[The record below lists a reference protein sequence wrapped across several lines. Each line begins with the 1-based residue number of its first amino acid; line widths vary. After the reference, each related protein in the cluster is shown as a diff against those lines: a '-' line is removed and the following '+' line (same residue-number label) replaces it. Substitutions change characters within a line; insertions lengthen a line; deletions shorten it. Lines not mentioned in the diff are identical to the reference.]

1 MSRLLPPKS
10 GRVRGL
16 LLGGLLILCVGA
28 LSCDETQF
36 GEQERRE
43 VNTVLSTGIGF
54 SSDPYVQAET
64 LRVLEIIG
72 NPSLNHY
79 AEQLVESSR
88 APMVRV
94 AALRVLL
101 ANDYKDIRRVAVRGF
116 SEAETAE
123 KAAILEAVAEYG
135 SPQLRRVLMGRAL
148 NGHDLALRRAAFE
161 QGPVRRLRQ
170 AQAEKKTAY
179 LQSTLL
185 PEIGQFV
192 EDPDPLLAAMA
203 LRIVVEAG
211 EAERAG
217 PWLATLRDPRA
228 PRAERL
234 VAAQILGRA
243 RVPAAVEIFEDMLQS
258 ARGKPTKVL
267 QVPERL
273 DQELL
278 RAATLGLLASGK
290 NEVLDQAR
298 AYLDNADIPQSIE
311 VLEAL
316 RGNESE
322 DAAIILKVAM
332 QDVRPEIR
340 NLAVE
345 LYAAHESAS
354 VSAFLEIM
362 AQGDMDARGRLA
374 EELAAHFPSEWAT
387 ALASKLEQKE
397 GRLEVLQRLR
407 DLANSE
413 GQKKVLTQLAPA
425 LSKLAASGKEEE
437 NALAALLLLR
447 VKDDPQTRA
456 LVAALEDPATH
467 YAYLEHL
474 VRSAPRENVEYF
486 RENLRYG
493 DLFAIRLMS
502 AAGMLLAFEAGAAEK
517 AEEPGEHASAPAAL
531 STATD

>member
-1 MSRLLPPKS
+1 MRRPAPARL
-10 GRVRGL
+10 GRMRGL
-16 LLGGLLILCVGA
+16 LLGGLLVLCVGA
-28 LSCDETQF
+28 LSCEQAEF

-43 VNTVLSTGIGF
+43 VDLVLSTGVGF

-101 ANDYKDIRRVAVRGF
+101 ANDYKDIRRVAVRRF
-116 SEAETAE
+116 SEADSAE
-123 KAAILEAVAEYG
+123 KAAILEAVSEYG
-135 SPQLRRVLMGRAL
+135 SPQLRRVLMARAL
-148 NGHDLALRRAAFE
+148 NGDDLALRRAAFE
-161 QGPVRRLRQ
+161 LGPVRRLRQ
-170 AQAEKKTAY
+170 AQADNKTAY
-179 LQSTLL
+179 LQNTLL

-192 EDPDPLLAAMA
+192 QDSDPLLAARA
-203 LRIVVEAG
+203 LQIAVEVG
-211 EAERAG
+211 QAERAE
-217 PWLATLRDPRA
+217 PWLAMLRDPGA
-228 PRAERL
+228 PRAKRL
-234 VAAQILGRA
+234 AAAQILGRA
-243 RVPAAVEIFEDMLQS
+243 RVPEAVEIFEDMLKS
-258 ARGKPTKVL
+258 ARGTPTRAL
-267 QVPERL
+267 RVPERL

-298 AYLDNADIPQSIE
+298 GYLDNADIPQSVE

-316 RGNESE
+316 RGNDSE

-340 NLAVE
+340 NLAGE

-362 AQGDMDARGRLA
+362 AQGDTDTRRQLA
-374 EELAAHFPSEWAT
+374 EELAAHFPGEWAA
-387 ALASKLEQKE
+387 ALAAKLEQKE
-397 GRLEVLQRLR
+397 GRLQVLQRLR
-407 DLANSE
+407 DLSDSE
-413 GQKKVLTQLAPA
+413 GQKKVLQRLAPA
-425 LSKLAASGKEEE
+425 LTKLAAGGQQEE

-447 VKDDPQTRA
+447 VKDDPHTRA
-456 LVAALEDPATH
+456 LVASLEAPATH

-517 AEEPGEHASAPAAL
+517 LEEPGEPASPGAAL
-531 STATD
+531 SAASD